1 MRPLI
6 LASGSA
12 SRLHILRTAGF
23 DPTVIV
29 SDVDES
35 FEGLDT
41 AAIVGALAAKKA
53 KAVAARIDAGLVIG
67 CDSLLEVDGQP
78 FGKPR
83 SIEEA
88 RANWSRMRSSTA
100 TLMTGHCLID
110 VVSAKSAEAVVKT
123 DIAFASPTDAEL
135 EAYLSTGESLG
146 AAGGFTLEG
155 FGAPFIERIEGDA
168 LNVMGVSPPAIWRL
182 ATSIGISLE
191 DLWPKDPS

>member
-29 SDVDES
+29 SDVDEA
-35 FEGLDT
+35 FEALDT
-41 AAIVGALAAKKA
+41 AAIVCALAAKKA
-53 KAVAARIDAGLVIG
+53 NAVIARVDEGLVIG
-67 CDSLLEVDGQP
+67 CDSLLEVDGRP

-88 RANWSRMRSSTA
+88 RSNWRRMRSSTA

-110 VVSAKSAEAVVKT
+110 VVSAKSAEEVVKT
-123 DIAFASPTDAEL
+123 DIVFASPTDAEL

-168 LNVMGVSPPAIWRL
+168 LNVMGISPPAIWRL
-182 ATSIGISLE
+182 ARSIGVALE
-191 DLWPKDPS
+191 DLWPKDPF